1 MNLCYRYQNLPP
13 KGTKLMRNL
22 SPLGNLIHPT
32 NLYSN
37 FDFRIE
43 MEVPILTLFPSLVL
57 SGLDKGMLPTI
68 GKLLLSLCKFQ
79 PNFYGERPLFVLNH
93 NHVVVDIYTLLL
105 GLFYLLSFLFLIIF
119 SHFQL
124 LKAGLLI
131 TTLPFT

>member
-79 PNFYGERPLFVLNH
+79 PNFYGERPLFVLTTIIMWFWICIH
-93 NHVVVDIYTLLL
+93 CFWVCSI
-105 GLFYLLSFLFLIIF
+105 FYLSCFSSFSLIF
-119 SHFQL
+119 NF
-124 LKAGLLI
+124 
-131 TTLPFT
+131 

>member
-1 MNLCYRYQNLPP
+1 MNLCYQYQNLPP

-79 PNFYGERPLFVLNH
+79 PNFYGERPLFVLTTIIMWLW
-93 NHVVVDIYTLLL
+93 IYIHCFWVCSI
-105 GLFYLLSFLFLIIF
+105 FYLSCFSSFSLIF
-119 SHFQL
+119 NF
-124 LKAGLLI
+124 
-131 TTLPFT
+131 